1 MKKKII
7 FGLVLSCM
15 CLFPKA
21 QVGVN
26 TNTPNSTLVVNGS
39 FEADYKEIKVN
50 NYLMSVN
57 DFYLTYNGTGDSNFQ
72 LPSIQTAN
80 KSFTGRIYKIKNI
93 STSAIVLGPS
103 DGNALRV
110 DNNLVTQFR
119 IPAGSYVEVVNN
131 ANTTG
136 GTWDLSFTGI
146 SKPSQLEVYGVQL
159 TIPPHG
165 LGLSSPGVPD
175 WTGHSNTNFDSGT
188 ASNRWW
194 IISKTSRGY
203 EFENNH
209 NNTSGMTLVYEY
221 QGTPFNL
228 QNMYPIITCGNNS
241 SYPDVFTGSF
251 VKLAN
256 DGTNGKTRLTVS
268 VARID
273 FVGNNGSNDSNWT
286 GTFLM
291 NVLLARSL

>member
-7 FGLVLSCM
+7 FGLALSCM

-131 ANTTG
+131 ANATG

-146 SKPSQLEVYGVQL
+146 SKPSQLEVYGAQL

-165 LGLSSPGVPD
+165 SGIPNVPD
-175 WTGHSNTNFDSGT
+175 WTGHSNTNYDSGT
-188 ASNRWW
+188 GSDRWW
-194 IISKTSRGY
+194 IISKSSSAYSYNSSYNNASR
-203 EFENNH
+203 
-209 NNTSGMTLVYEY
+209 MTLVYEY

-228 QNMYPIITCGNNS
+228 QNMNPIITCGNNS
-241 SYPDVFTGSF
+241 SYPDVFIGSF

-256 DGTNGKTRLTVS
+256 NGTNGKTRLTVS
-268 VARID
+268 VARVD
-273 FVGNNGSNDSNWT
+273 FIGDDGSNASNWT